1 MGFVDFLTLWVK
13 DIVIVFVLIS
23 IIEIIIP
30 NGNMKKYI
38 DMIIGFL
45 IIIVIIS
52 PFIKLIHKNF
62 SMDKRIL
69 QRTQEQIE
77 FDYDNKLGRTQEE
90 QMERVYVQKLEGEI
104 KELIN
109 ESTDYEVEKLYIAI
123 YKDEE
128 RYGNIKDMEINLRE
142 IQEKEEKAIKDIII
156 IDNINEVS
164 IGDKEQSNTS
174 LVKLKDDEIKDII
187 SSNYDIP
194 RENIRIFLNTLGE
207 GELSGED
214 YR

>member
-142 IQEKEEKAIKDIII
+142 IQEKEEKAKDIII

>member
-142 IQEKEEKAIKDIII
+142 IQEKEEKAKDIII

-174 LVKLKDDEIKDII
+174 LVKLKDDGIKDII